1 MFACAAKERISFHSF
16 SSANSSFVR
25 VRMLGDWRRIADPAR
40 EAQRDTMGHVGVLV
54 TFVFALDFGFLQSSR
69 L

>member
-1 MFACAAKERISFHSF
+1 
-16 SSANSSFVR
+16 
-25 VRMLGDWRRIADPAR
+25 MLGDWRRIADPAR

-54 TFVFALDFGFLQSSR
+54 TSVFALDFGFLQSSR